1 MVIFIT
7 PIKARLVLFI
17 RLFNTLH
24 LIRSDSGG
32 EEKMN
37 QSRRKTKFLVLVTMF
52 CSIQVIL
59 MLTPPGY
66 IPLGPVRATTMHI
79 PVILAGI
86 LLGIKGGAITGFV
99 FGISSV
105 MINTL
110 TPTITSFVFTP
121 FYSLGDYSGN
131 FWSLVI
137 AIGPR
142 VLLGILAAVI
152 YQVFKNRG
160 EKLSLIG
167 SGVTALVC
175 TLIHS
180 ILVLGMIYVF
190 FGPSYAAA
198 KGVEVSALF
207 GLLLGLITTNSVL
220 EAVVAVV
227 IVTPLTKVLE
237 PLTKKVM

>member
-37 QSRRKTKFLVLVTMF
+37 QSRRKTKFLVLVTIF

-59 MLTPPGY
+59 MLTPLGY

>member
-59 MLTPPGY
+59 MLTPLGY

>member
-59 MLTPPGY
+59 MLTPLGY

-110 TPTITSFVFTP
+110 TPTITSLYLLP
-121 FYSLGDYSGN
+121 F
-131 FWSLVI
+131 
-137 AIGPR
+137 
-142 VLLGILAAVI
+142 
-152 YQVFKNRG
+152 
-160 EKLSLIG
+160 
-167 SGVTALVC
+167 
-175 TLIHS
+175 IH
-180 ILVLGMIYVF
+180 
-190 FGPSYAAA
+190 
-198 KGVEVSALF
+198 
-207 GLLLGLITTNSVL
+207 
-220 EAVVAVV
+220 
-227 IVTPLTKVLE
+227 
-237 PLTKKVM
+237 

>member
-1 MVIFIT
+1 M
-7 PIKARLVLFI
+7 
-17 RLFNTLH
+17 
-24 LIRSDSGG
+24 
-32 EEKMN
+32 
-37 QSRRKTKFLVLVTMF
+37 
-52 CSIQVIL
+52 
-59 MLTPPGY
+59 
-66 IPLGPVRATTMHI
+66 
-79 PVILAGI
+79 
-86 LLGIKGGAITGFV
+86 
-99 FGISSV
+99 
-105 MINTL
+105 
-110 TPTITSFVFTP
+110 
-121 FYSLGDYSGN
+121 
-131 FWSLVI
+131 
-137 AIGPR
+137 
-142 VLLGILAAVI
+142 
-152 YQVFKNRG
+152 
-160 EKLSLIG
+160 IG

>member
-1 MVIFIT
+1 
-7 PIKARLVLFI
+7 
-17 RLFNTLH
+17 
-24 LIRSDSGG
+24 
-32 EEKMN
+32 MN

-59 MLTPPGY
+59 MLTPLGY